1 MSSEN
6 AKPDQIQASVAA
18 ALSRL
23 RGDLSPAATPQQPG
37 GEPPRAAN
45 DLRADPFFKSI
56 QSTQPQPAM
65 PGQPSAPRGPIPMT
79 PFTRMQAPQEP
90 VPDDSASE
98 ATEPLVTEDAEP
110 MPTMPEPTSSA
121 PMSSGPTSSD
131 PASEPTPMLAPPL
144 ATPEPAPAAQP
155 ARQSV
160 VERQSAQGGALS
172 RFMRPEAKEAGPD
185 PVQRD
190 LLAGLPPPPI
200 SEPLTTDTET
210 SAPRRR
216 RRNRMILA
224 GALGV
229 VVVAVG
235 AWLWSGGESDTEVPV
250 ITAETTP
257 EKVAPTEPGGVDVP
271 NQNIQILNGET
282 AQPQEETVMPA
293 PEQPVAPPQATAEA
307 ASEAPV
313 IEEPA
318 TTGAATAD
326 ASTAPAAPTTEAPA
340 VDAPPA
346 PEVPLAN
353 VPLPAQT
360 ESATDATAA
369 PEAPATA
376 APAETATAAPSEQ
389 PAQKPAQTQAPAT
402 QAPATQAPATQ
413 APAPEPAAT
422 QQASVAPSAT
432 GNARIQL
439 AAVKS
444 ESAAKTEWAKMQK
457 AHPDLLGALTLTVQK
472 VDKGASGVFYRLQ
485 AGPLADKNA
494 AKQLCA
500 SLKAQNQ
507 DCIVASK

>member
-1 MSSEN
+1 M
-6 AKPDQIQASVAA
+6 
-18 ALSRL
+18 
-23 RGDLSPAATPQQPG
+23 
-37 GEPPRAAN
+37 
-45 DLRADPFFKSI
+45 
-56 QSTQPQPAM
+56 
-65 PGQPSAPRGPIPMT
+65 
-79 PFTRMQAPQEP
+79 
-90 VPDDSASE
+90 
-98 ATEPLVTEDAEP
+98 AEP
-110 MPTMPEPTSSA
+110 GMSEPGMAEPTRSA
-121 PMSSGPTSSD
+121 PMM
-131 PASEPTPMLAPPL
+131 AAPM
-144 ATPEPAPAAQP
+144 PEPAPEAKP

-160 VERQSAQGGALS
+160 LERQGVQSGGALS
-172 RFMRPEAKEAGPD
+172 RFMQRPEEKAAGAA
-185 PVQRD
+185 PVQHD

-200 SEPLTTDTET
+200 SEPLTTDTES
-210 SAPRRR
+210 SAMGRR

-224 GALGV
+224 GALAI
-229 VVVAVG
+229 VVVALG
-235 AWLWSGGESDTEVPV
+235 AWLWSGGEDDTEVPV

-257 EKVAPTEPGGVDVP
+257 EKVAPIEPGGVDVP
-271 NQNIQILNGET
+271 NQNIQILNGES

-307 ASEAPV
+307 TGEAPV
-313 IEEPA
+313 IEEP
-318 TTGAATAD
+318 TTGATTAD
-326 ASTAPAAPTTEAPA
+326 ANTAPAAPTTEAPA

-376 APAETATAAPSEQ
+376 APTETATATPTEQ
-389 PAQKPAQTQAPAT
+389 PAAEQPAAQEPAQEPAQAQAPA
-402 QAPATQAPATQ
+402 A
-413 APAPEPAAT
+413 EPTAT

-444 ESAAKTEWAKMQK
+444 EAAAKTEWAKMQK